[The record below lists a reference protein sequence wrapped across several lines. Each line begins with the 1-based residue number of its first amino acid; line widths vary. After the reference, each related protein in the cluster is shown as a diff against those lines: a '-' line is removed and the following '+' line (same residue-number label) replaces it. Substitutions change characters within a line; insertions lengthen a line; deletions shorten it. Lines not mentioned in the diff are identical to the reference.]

1 MIAII
6 IIITQFS
13 SIIIKINHN
22 IKILLY
28 LVFRTVQLQLVEN
41 PNFGWTQL
49 QVTV

>member
-13 SIIIKINHN
+13 TIIIKINHN

-28 LVFRTVQLQLVEN
+28 LVFQTIHWLETKIWVKLNYR
-41 PNFGWTQL
+41 
-49 QVTV
+49 VTV